1 MGMYDLIIR
10 PFVRSMDPEKAS
22 AVALSY
28 FKFIGRIPAG
38 RLLNRWIHNNRPS
51 GLQRE
56 VFGISFYNPLG
67 LGAGLD
73 LNGDLYNDL
82 NDLGFSFIEIGPLDA
97 KGMRNAISNL
107 QEDPQDDILA
117 ACINKDF
124 QTAFTLGYD
133 FCDFFVIDI
142 SEESGCFEE
151 ILNPILE
158 TRLSYDVYRPIVV
171 KLPEE
176 IAQPELETIVDFCLM
191 NGIDGMEARNLEQIK
206 LISGCS
212 SGRMPIIANCH
223 IKTPEQAA
231 RTLEAGAA
239 LIEVRTGLVTQGPKL
254 VSRILKHLISLKKTT
269 QPCQQKQESET
280 SSEVPDSPSALQNPA
295 PEDKSPIS

>member
-1 MGMYDLIIR
+1 MYNL
-10 PFVRSMDPEKAS
+10 FVRPIVRHMEKEKAS
-22 AVALSY
+22 SIALRY
-28 FKFIGRIPAG
+28 FKIIGSIPVLRDIY
-38 RLLNRWIHNNRPS
+38 RLLHKNRSFGIDRD
-51 GLQRE
+51 
-56 VFGISFYNPLG
+56 VFGLHFYNPLG

-73 LNGDLYNDL
+73 KKGELCATLE
-82 NDLGFSFIEIGPLDA
+82 DLGFSFVEIGPL
-97 KGMRNAISNL
+97 NATSTRSAIANI
-107 QEDPQDDILA
+107 QEKPCEDILA
-117 ACINKDF
+117 ACIINDLATSF
-124 QTAFTLGYD
+124 SLIYD

-142 SEESGCFEE
+142 SEESGFEE

-158 TRLSYDVYRPIVV
+158 TRLSYDVYRPVVV

-176 IAQPELETIVDFCLM
+176 ITQPELETIVDFCLM
-191 NGIDGMEARNLEQIK
+191 NGIDGIEARNLEQIK

-295 PEDKSPIS
+295 PEDRSPIS